1 MATGTGKTITFGEVA
16 RHVAA
21 NGGRTLILAHR
32 GELLDQAADKISS
45 MTGLACSRE
54 QAESSS
60 LGEWNS
66 ITVGSVQTLMRESRL
81 SLFKQDRFSHIII
94 DEAHHAVS
102 TSYRKILDY
111 FDQANVL
118 GVTATADRADRRGL
132 SLSAMG

>member
-1 MATGTGKTITFGEVA
+1 MELRPYQKTAVEKIEQEWGSGKRRTLLVMATGTGKTITFGEVA

-81 SLFKQDRFSHIII
+81 SLFKQDRFS
-94 DEAHHAVS
+94 
-102 TSYRKILDY
+102 
-111 FDQANVL
+111 VL
-118 GVTATADRADRRGL
+118 EQCRTDW
-132 SLSAMG
+132 